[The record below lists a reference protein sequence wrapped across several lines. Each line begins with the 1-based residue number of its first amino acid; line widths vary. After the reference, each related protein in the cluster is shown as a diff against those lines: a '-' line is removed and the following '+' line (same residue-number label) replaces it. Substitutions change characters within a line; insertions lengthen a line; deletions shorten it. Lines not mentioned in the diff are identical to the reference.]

1 MTRKDLPRIYY
12 RDFEIHPFQ
21 DKEEDKTTYGAKI
34 HYYTWTSTRESK
46 GELVV
51 EAIDRVDEL
60 AQAIENKYVLAK
72 IAKVLEEYDM
82 DLHDFLWDIKAQI
95 DCAGAIHIN
104 LKKESESDS
113 SDSS

>member
-12 RDFEIHPFQ
+12 RDFEIHLFQ

-34 HYYTWTSTRESK
+34 HYYIWTSRNESK
-46 GELVV
+46 GEVV
-51 EAIDRVDEL
+51 AEAIDTVDEL

-72 IAKVLEEYDM
+72 IAKVLEEHDM
-82 DLHDFLWDIKAQI
+82 DLHDFLWNIKAQVEF
-95 DCAGAIHIN
+95 AGAIHIN
-104 LKKESESDS
+104 LKKESEPDS